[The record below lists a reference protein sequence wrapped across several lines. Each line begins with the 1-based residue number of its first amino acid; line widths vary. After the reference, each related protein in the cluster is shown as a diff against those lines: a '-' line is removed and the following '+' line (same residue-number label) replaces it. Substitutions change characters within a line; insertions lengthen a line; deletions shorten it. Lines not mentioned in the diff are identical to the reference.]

1 MEGSPND
8 DSPLSPTET
17 RVLGSLLEKEVTTPE
32 YYPMTLNAL
41 TNACNQKSNRHPV
54 MLLEDFAVREAA
66 DSLRARKLAMMF
78 HGAEAR
84 VPKFKHTIE
93 NVYQLEPGER
103 AVLCELLL
111 RGPQTPGELRNRCE
125 RLHPFPDLDAV
136 EQTLTSLA
144 EYPVNPLVARLPRQP
159 GQKEQRFIQLLSAS
173 PEIEQAGAEQ
183 PPLPR
188 ASGDAGTGNRLTAL
202 EQEVVRLKE
211 EVGELREVME
221 QFRKQFE

>member
-188 ASGDAGTGNRLTAL
+188 ASGEAGTGNRLTAL